1 MKNDFPLLK
10 KFYEITDWLMDKAE
24 KFPKVVR
31 FTFSNRIVNL
41 SLDIL
46 EKINYAVYKKE
57 RLVILQEISSY
68 IENLRILIRLAKD
81 RQYLSIKQYKFISKE
96 IDEAGKMLG
105 GWIKSEKEK

>member
-24 KFPKVVR
+24 KFPKIVR